1 MINNTKK
8 GGLSVLLHLDFSL
21 DTPIYQQIRNEIVRG
36 IAAGSLVPGQQL
48 PTIRSLAETLGVNM
62 MTVNKAYALLKQ
74 EGYLKADRRSG
85 TVVAGRTGPLTGDL
99 RSALELAAA
108 QARASGVPLQEVL
121 DVCRDVY
128 EPDERGQG

>member
-1 MINNTKK
+1 M
-8 GGLSVLLHLDFSL
+8 LLHLDFSL

-48 PTIRSLAETLGVNM
+48 PTIRALAETLGVNV

-85 TVVAGRTGPLTGDL
+85 TVVAGGAGPLTDTV

-108 QARASGVPLQEVL
+108 QARASGVALEEVL
-121 DVCRDVY
+121 DVCRGVY
-128 EPDERGQG
+128 AQDERRQD

>member
-1 MINNTKK
+1 M
-8 GGLSVLLHLDFSL
+8 LLHLDFSL

-48 PTIRSLAETLGVNM
+48 PTIRALAETLGVNV

-85 TVVAGRTGPLTGDL
+85 TVVAGGTGPLTDTV

-108 QARASGVPLQEVL
+108 QARASGVALEEVL
-121 DVCRDVY
+121 DVCRGVY
-128 EPDERGQG
+128 AQDERRQG